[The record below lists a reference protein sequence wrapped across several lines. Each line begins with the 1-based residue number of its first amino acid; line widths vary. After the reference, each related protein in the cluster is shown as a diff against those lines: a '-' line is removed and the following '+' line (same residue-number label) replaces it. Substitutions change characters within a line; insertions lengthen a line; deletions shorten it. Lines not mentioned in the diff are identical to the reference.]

1 MGHMTYR
8 IVGKR
13 VLIRHVETEERLPEY
28 PSVIIPEV
36 VREGLTAGQA
46 EIVSVGS
53 GCQPG
58 LKPGDWVL
66 LRPWSKTEAPPAL
79 GDGLFLVPEDAV
91 LGVIT

>member
-1 MGHMTYR
+1 MSYR
-8 IVGKR
+8 ITGKR

-46 EIVSVGS
+46 EIVAVGS
-53 GCQPG
+53 RCQPG
-58 LKPGDWVL
+58 LKPGDWCL
-66 LRPWSKTEAPPAL
+66 LKPWSKTEAPPAL

-91 LGVIT
+91 LGVIE